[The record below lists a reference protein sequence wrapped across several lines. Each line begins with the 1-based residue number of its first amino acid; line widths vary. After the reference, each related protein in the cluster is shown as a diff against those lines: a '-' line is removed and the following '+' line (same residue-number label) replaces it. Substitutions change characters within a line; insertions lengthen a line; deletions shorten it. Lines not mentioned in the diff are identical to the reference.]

1 MKQLLVATL
10 VALNTITPVEYSHD
24 VEIKTPNIVINES
37 ATLEENI
44 IKSLNENH
52 FAIDKITIE
61 YTNNYTTGML
71 FRNVNIKYVG
81 ASFSNDLAYTF
92 VNTILRTI
100 NNTNHSINMINVNGV
115 CLYNGVK
122 YFIEDNL
129 NRVWENM

>member
-1 MKQLLVATL
+1 MKQLLIVTL
-10 VALNTITPVEYSHD
+10 VALNTITPAEYSHD

-52 FAIDKITIE
+52 FGIDKITIE
-61 YTNNYTTGML
+61 YTNNYNTGML
-71 FRNVNIKYVG
+71 FRRVKIDYVG
-81 ASFSNDLAYTF
+81 DSFSNDVGYTF

-100 NNTNHSINMINVNGV
+100 NNTNHSINMIEVNGV
-115 CLYNGVK
+115 CLYNGVR

-129 NRVWENM
+129 SDVWENM